1 MNIHLGINYYIF
13 PRLNTSMCC
22 EPNPNELIY
31 SIATRQEVN
40 RRTVNQQNIPL
51 IEMNFNAAPVNSED
65 SQVVLF
71 FENTG
76 LVTTEW

>member
-1 MNIHLGINYYIF
+1 MSL
-13 PRLNTSMCC
+13 

-40 RRTVNQQNIPL
+40 RRAINQQNIPL

-65 SQVVLF
+65 AQVVLF

-76 LVTTEW
+76 SVATEW